1 MNQTPSAEAVVN
13 LCRERGLE
21 GFDLKK
27 LKASFA
33 NRSTDERF
41 IADLVLNYKAVAKG
55 VDDASAL
62 RWFSEMKRATN
73 EEPVPEANRSPRRYR
88 IGPSYKAFGNTA
100 ALTFELDELRST
112 DANEQP
118 IKTVAIEA
126 ASSNGPRSYNWEAKV
141 IIQLTQ
147 NELPLFT
154 GAMLGMR
161 SAWEASGHGQVHNKK
176 LKVVRQEQ
184 GVFVQVSYGSSLMS
198 VRVDHG
204 VAFHVVALCVQAL
217 QAQYPHLSSE
227 AVLTMC
233 SYVCAGQ

>member
-1 MNQTPSAEAVVN
+1 MNQAPSAEAVVN
-13 LCRERGLE
+13 LCRQRGLE
-21 GFDLKK
+21 GFDLRK

-33 NRSTDERF
+33 NRANDERF
-41 IADLVLNYKAVAKG
+41 TTDLILNYKAVAKG

-62 RWFSEMKRATN
+62 HWFSEMKRATN
-73 EEPVPEANRSPRRYR
+73 EEPIPEANRSPRRTN

-126 ASSNGPRSYNWEAKV
+126 ARSNGPNSYNWDTKV
-141 IIQLTQ
+141 IIQLTR
-147 NELPLFT
+147 NELPLFM

-161 SAWEASGHGQVHNKK
+161 TAWEASGHGQVHNKR
-176 LKVVRQEQ
+176 LKVARQEQ
-184 GVFVQVSYGSSLMS
+184 GVFVQVTYGSNVMS

-204 VAFHVVALCVQAL
+204 VAFHVVALCMQAL
-217 QAQYPHLSSE
+217 QAQYPHLSLD
-227 AVLTMC
+227 AILTMC